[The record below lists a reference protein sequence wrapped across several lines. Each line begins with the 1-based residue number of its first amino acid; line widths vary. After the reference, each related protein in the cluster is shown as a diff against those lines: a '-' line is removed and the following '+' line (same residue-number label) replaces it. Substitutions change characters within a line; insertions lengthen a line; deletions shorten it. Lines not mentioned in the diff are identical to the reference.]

1 MRDTKEVSAVLE
13 HDAAELK
20 KMGYE
25 QELHRHMGGFSNF
38 AISFSIICIL
48 AGGIS
53 AFPLALG
60 GAGGASIG
68 IGWLVGGLFA
78 AIVAL
83 AMAQIS
89 SSYPTAGGLYHWGS
103 ILGGKGFGWTTA
115 WFNLLGL
122 IFVVAS
128 VNFGVYDFF
137 FKGLALPLLGVD
149 VSGFGYSHQIFYIAL
164 FTISQ
169 AILIYRFPK
178 FTTKIT
184 DLSGYLIFI
193 ITIVLVLS
201 LLAYHAGGLEL
212 SRLFTFTNY
221 TGTEGS
227 VWPKSEGMVFP
238 FLLGLLLAV
247 YTITGFDASAHTSE
261 ETRDAAKTVP
271 KGIVSS
277 VVYSVIFGYIL
288 ICTFVLVLPDIPT
301 GVKNGF
307 GFFAEL
313 LKTLP
318 STLQLVLG
326 LSIFLVNYLC
336 GLACLTSTSRMMFAF
351 ARDGG
356 LPASAFLRKVDPTLK
371 TPVAAVWVSAILA
384 IAATLYAAAFSVL
397 AVGCAV
403 FLYISYIMP
412 TAAGILAEGKT
423 WKHKGPFDLG
433 GMSKLIGVLAVIGG
447 GFLVIVGVQ
456 PPNEK
461 VLYLTITMLFAM
473 AIFWFVFGESKRFKG
488 PPAVKE

>member
-1 MRDTKEVSAVLE
+1 MSDIKQVLD

-25 QELHRHMGGFSNF
+25 QELNRHMGGFSNF

-53 AFPLALG
+53 AFPLAIG

-83 AMAQIS
+83 AMAQIAS
-89 SSYPTAGGLYHWGS
+89 AYPTAGGLYHWGS

-128 VNFGVYDFF
+128 VNYGVYDFF
-137 FKGLALPLLGVD
+137 FKGLALPILGVD
-149 VSGFGYSHQIFYIAL
+149 TSGFGYAHQIFYISL
-164 FTISQ
+164 FTAIQ
-169 AILIYRFPK
+169 AVLIYRFPK

-184 DLSGYLIFI
+184 DLSGYLIMI
-193 ITIVLVLS
+193 IAAVLTVS
-201 LLAYHAGGLEL
+201 LLVYNQTPIDF
-212 SRLFTFTNY
+212 SRLYTFTNF
-221 TGTEGS
+221 TGAEGS

-247 YTITGFDASAHTSE
+247 YTVTGFDASAHTSE

-271 KGIVSS
+271 KGIISS
-277 VVYSVIFGYIL
+277 VIYSVIFGWIM
-288 ICTFVLVLPDIPT
+288 ICTFVLVMPDLAT
-301 GVKNGF
+301 GVKQGF
-307 GFFAEL
+307 GFFDAL
-313 LKTLP
+313 LGTLP
-318 STLQLVLG
+318 VMLKNVLG
-326 LSIFLVNYLC
+326 LGIFLVNFLC
-336 GLACLTSTSRMMFAF
+336 GLACLTSTSRMMYAF

-356 LPASAFLRKVDPTLK
+356 LPASNLLKQVSPTLK

-433 GMSKLIGVLAVIGG
+433 GMSKLVATLAVIGG
-447 GFLVIVGVQ
+447 GFLVIVGIQ

-461 VLYLTITMLFAM
+461 VLYVTIAMLIVM
-473 AIFWFVFGESKRFKG
+473 AIFWFVLGENKRFKG
-488 PPAVKE
+488 PPSVKD

>member
-1 MRDTKEVSAVLE
+1 MSDSNKALD

-25 QELHRHMGGFSNF
+25 QELNRHMGGFSNF

-83 AMAQIS
+83 SMAQIS

-103 ILGGKGFGWTTA
+103 ILGGKGFGWCTA

-137 FKGLALPLLGVD
+137 FKGLAMPILGVD
-149 VSGFGYSHQIFYIAL
+149 VTGWGYSHQVFYIAL
-164 FTISQ
+164 FTAIQ
-169 AILIYRFPK
+169 ALLIYRFPK

-193 ITIVLVLS
+193 ITIALVLS
-201 LLAYHAGGLEL
+201 LLAYHQGALEF
-212 SRLFTFTNY
+212 SRLFTFTNF

-227 VWPKSEGMVFP
+227 IWPKSEGMVFP

-261 ETRDAAKTVP
+261 ETRDAARTVP

-288 ICTFVLVLPDIPT
+288 ICTFVLVLPDVET
-301 GVKNGF
+301 GVKQGF
-307 GFFAEL
+307 GFFSEL
-313 LKTLP
+313 LNTLP
-318 STLQLVLG
+318 PALKTVLG
-326 LSIFLVNYLC
+326 LGIFLVNFLC
-336 GLACLTSTSRMMFAF
+336 GLACLTSTSRMMYAF

-356 LPASAFLRKVDPTLK
+356 LPASNMLKQVSPTLK
-371 TPVAAVWVSAILA
+371 TPVAAVWVSAILSV
-384 IAATLYAAAFSVL
+384 AATLYAAAFSVL

-412 TAAGILAEGKT
+412 IAAGILAEGKT

-433 GMSKLIGVLAVIGG
+433 GSSKLIAVLAVIGG
-447 GFLVIVGVQ
+447 GFLVIVGIQ

-461 VLYLTITMLFAM
+461 VLYVTIAMLAVM
-473 AIFWFVFGESKRFKG
+473 AVFWFVFGESKRFKG
-488 PPAVKE
+488 PPAIKD

>member
-1 MRDTKEVSAVLE
+1 MSETNQALD

-60 GAGGASIG
+60 AAGGASIG
-68 IGWLVGGLFA
+68 IGWLVGALFA
-78 AIVAL
+78 TIVAL

-103 ILGGKGFGWTTA
+103 ILGGKGYGWCTA

-128 VNFGVYDFF
+128 VNFAVYDFF
-137 FKGLALPLLGVD
+137 FKGLAAPILGID
-149 VSGFGYSHQIFYIAL
+149 VSGYGYAQQTFYIAL
-164 FTISQ
+164 FTVIQ
-169 AILIYRFPK
+169 AILIYRFPR

-184 DLSGYLIFI
+184 DLSGYLIMVI
-193 ITIVLVLS
+193 GGVLTMS
-201 LLAYHAGGLEL
+201 LLAYNQNGLDF
-212 SRLFTFTNY
+212 SRLFTFTNF

-227 VWPKSEGMVFP
+227 VWPASEGMVFP

-261 ETRDAAKTVP
+261 ETRNAAVAVP

-277 VVYSVIFGYIL
+277 VVYSAIFGYVM
-288 ICTFVLVLPDIPT
+288 ICTFVLVMPDVTT
-301 GVKNGF
+301 GVKQGF
-307 GFFAEL
+307 GFFDAL
-313 LKTLP
+313 LGTLP
-318 STLQLVLG
+318 VALKNILG
-326 LSIFLVNYLC
+326 LGIFLVNFLC

-356 LPASAFLRKVDPTLK
+356 LPASDMLRTVSSTLK
-371 TPVAAVWVSAILA
+371 TPVAAVWVSAILS
-384 IAATLYAAAFSVL
+384 ILATLYAAAFSVL

-423 WKHKGPFDLG
+423 WKHKGPFNLG
-433 GMSKLIGVLAVIGG
+433 GLSKPIAVLAVLGG
-447 GFLVIVGVQ
+447 GFLIVVGIQ

-461 VLYLTITMLFAM
+461 VLYVTIAMLVVM
-473 AIFWFVFGESKRFKG
+473 AIFWYVFGESKRFKG
-488 PPAVKE
+488 PPAIRE

>member
-1 MRDTKEVSAVLE
+1 MSDTQHASTAAAQ
-13 HDAAELK
+13 DAAELK

-60 GAGGASIG
+60 AGGGASVG
-68 IGWLVGGLFA
+68 IGWLVGAAFA
-78 AIVAL
+78 TIVAL

-103 ILGGKGFGWTTA
+103 ILGGKGYGWVTA

-137 FKGLALPLLGVD
+137 FKGLAAPILGID
-149 VSGFGYSHQIFYIAL
+149 VSGYGYMHQVLYITAFTAL
-164 FTISQ
+164 Q

-184 DLSGYLIFI
+184 DLAGYLIMAI
-193 ITIVLVLS
+193 GGILTLS
-201 LLAYHAGGLEL
+201 LLAYNQTPLDF
-212 SRLFTFTNY
+212 SRLFTFTNF
-221 TGTEGS
+221 TGAEGS
-227 VWPKSEGMVFP
+227 VWPASEGMVMP

-247 YTITGFDASAHTSE
+247 YTITGFDASAHTAE
-261 ETRDAAKTVP
+261 ETRDAARAVP

-277 VVYSVIFGYIL
+277 VIYSAIFGYVM
-288 ICTFVLVLPDIPT
+288 ICTFVLVMPDVAT
-301 GVKNGF
+301 GVKQGF
-307 GFFAEL
+307 GFFDVL
-313 LKTLP
+313 LGTLP
-318 STLQLVLG
+318 PMLKAVLG
-326 LSIFLVNYLC
+326 LGIFLVNFLC

-356 LPASAFLRKVDPTLK
+356 LPASDALRKVHPTLK
-371 TPVAAVWVSAILA
+371 TPVTAVWVSAILA
-384 IAATLYAAAFSVL
+384 IVATLYAAAFSVL

-423 WKHKGPFDLG
+423 WKHKGPFNLG
-433 GMSKLIGVLAVIGG
+433 RLSKPIGVLAVLGG
-447 GFLVIVGVQ
+447 GFLVFVGIQ

-461 VLYLTITMLFAM
+461 VLYVTIAMLVVM
-473 AIFWFVFGESKRFKG
+473 AVFWFIFGENKRFKG
-488 PPAVKE
+488 PPAIKE

>member
-1 MRDTKEVSAVLE
+1 
-13 HDAAELK
+13 
-20 KMGYE
+20 
-25 QELHRHMGGFSNF
+25 
-38 AISFSIICIL
+38 
-48 AGGIS
+48 
-53 AFPLALG
+53 
-60 GAGGASIG
+60 
-68 IGWLVGGLFA
+68 
-78 AIVAL
+78 
-83 AMAQIS
+83 
-89 SSYPTAGGLYHWGS
+89 
-103 ILGGKGFGWTTA
+103 
-115 WFNLLGL
+115 
-122 IFVVAS
+122 VVAS

-149 VSGFGYSHQIFYIAL
+149 VSGFGYSHQIFFIAL

-184 DLSGYLIFI
+184 DISGYLIFA

-201 LLAYHAGGLEL
+201 LLAYHQGSLEF

-227 VWPKSEGMVFP
+227 VWPASEGMVFP

-277 VVYSVIFGYIL
+277 VIYSVIFGYIL

-301 GVKNGF
+301 GVKQGF

-318 STLQLVLG
+318 PALQTVLG
-326 LSIFLVNYLC
+326 LAIFLVNYLC
-336 GLACLTSTSRMMFAF
+336 GLACLTSTSRMMYAF

-356 LPASAFLRKVDPTLK
+356 LPASNTLRTVSSAYK

-412 TAAGILAEGKT
+412 VAAGILAEGKT
-423 WKHKGPFDLG
+423 WTHKGPFDLG

-447 GFLVIVGVQ
+447 GFLVVVGVQ

-461 VLYLTITMLFAM
+461 VLYVTIAMLVVM
-473 AIFWFVFGESKRFKG
+473 AVFWFLFGESKRFKG
-488 PPAVKE
+488 PPAIKE

>member
-1 MRDTKEVSAVLE
+1 MKNASQSEALLD
-13 HDAAELK
+13 DAAQLK
-20 KMGYE
+20 QMGYE
-25 QELHRHMGGFSNF
+25 QELNRHMGGFSNF

-68 IGWLVGGLFA
+68 IGWLVGGVFA

-103 ILGGKGFGWTTA
+103 ILGGKGYGWTTA

-137 FKGLALPLLGVD
+137 FKGLALPLLGAD
-149 VSGFGYSHQIFYIAL
+149 TSGFGYAHQIFYIAL

-184 DLSGYLIFI
+184 DVSGYLIFA
-193 ITIVLVLS
+193 ITVVLVLS
-201 LLAYHAGGLEL
+201 LLAYHQGPLEF
-212 SRLFTFTNY
+212 SRLFTFANY

-227 VWPKSEGMVFP
+227 PWPKSEGIVFP

-271 KGIVSS
+271 KGIVSA

-288 ICTFVLVLPDIPT
+288 ISTFVLVLPDIPT
-301 GVKNGF
+301 GVKQGF

-318 STLQLVLG
+318 SALQTILG
-326 LSIFLVNYLC
+326 LAIFLVNFLC
-336 GLACLTSTSRMMFAF
+336 GLACLTSTSRMMYAF

-356 LPASAFLRKVDPTLK
+356 LPASNMLRTVHSTFK

-384 IAATLYAAAFSVL
+384 VVATLYAEAFSVL

-412 TAAGILAEGKT
+412 IAAGILAEGKT

-433 GMSKLIGVLAVIGG
+433 AMSKLIGVLAVIGG
-447 GFLVIVGVQ
+447 GFLVVVGVQ

-461 VLYLTITMLFAM
+461 VLYVTIAMLVVM
-473 AIFWFVFGESKRFKG
+473 AIFWFVFGERNRFKG
-488 PPAVKE
+488 PPAVKK

>member
-1 MRDTKEVSAVLE
+1 MSDTKEASAVLE

-201 LLAYHAGGLEL
+201 LLAYHEGSLEF

-227 VWPKSEGMVFP
+227 PWPASEGMVFP

-326 LSIFLVNYLC
+326 LSILLVNYLC

-351 ARDGG
+351 ARVGG

-447 GFLVIVGVQ
+447 GFLVIVGIQ

-461 VLYLTITMLFAM
+461 VLYLTIAMLFAM

>member
-1 MRDTKEVSAVLE
+1 MSETNLAFDS
-13 HDAAELK
+13 DAAELK

-103 ILGGKGFGWTTA
+103 ILGGKGYGWCTA

-137 FKGLALPLLGVD
+137 FKGLALPILGVD
-149 VSGFGYSHQIFYIAL
+149 TSGFGYAHQTFYIAL
-164 FTISQ
+164 FTAIQ
-169 AILIYRFPK
+169 AVLIYRFPK

-184 DLSGYLIFI
+184 DISGYLIMI
-193 ITIVLVLS
+193 IAAVLTVS
-201 LLAYHAGGLEL
+201 LLAYNQNPLDF
-212 SRLFTFTNY
+212 SRLFTFTNF

-227 VWPKSEGMVFP
+227 VWPASEGMVFP
-238 FLLGLLLAV
+238 FLLGLLLAI
-247 YTITGFDASAHTSE
+247 YTITGFDASAHISE
-261 ETRDAAKTVP
+261 ETRNAASAVP
-271 KGIVSS
+271 KGIITS
-277 VVYSVIFGYIL
+277 VIYSVIFGYIM
-288 ICTFVLVLPDIPT
+288 ICTFVLVLPDVET

-307 GFFAEL
+307 GFFSKL
-313 LKTLP
+313 LETLP
-318 STLQLVLG
+318 STLQTVLG
-326 LSIFLVNYLC
+326 LGIFLVNFLC
-336 GLACLTSTSRMMFAF
+336 GLACLTSTSRMMYAF

-356 LPASAFLRKVDPTLK
+356 LPASNTLRKVSPTYK

-384 IAATLYAAAFSVL
+384 IVATLYADAFSVL

-423 WKHKGPFDLG
+423 WKHKGPFNLG
-433 GMSKLIGVLAVIGG
+433 GLSKPIAVLAVLGG
-447 GFLVIVGVQ
+447 GFLVFVGIQ

-461 VLYLTITMLFAM
+461 VLYVTIAMLVVM
-473 AIFWFVFGESKRFKG
+473 AIFWFMFGESKRFKG
-488 PPAVKE
+488 PPAIRE

>member
-1 MRDTKEVSAVLE
+1 MSDTKEVSAVLE

-193 ITIVLVLS
+193 ITIALVLS
-201 LLAYHAGGLEL
+201 LLAYHAGDLEL

-433 GMSKLIGVLAVIGG
+433 RMSKLIGVLAVIGG
-447 GFLVIVGVQ
+447 GFLVIVGIQ

-461 VLYLTITMLFAM
+461 VLYLTIAMLFAM

>member
-1 MRDTKEVSAVLE
+1 MIETNKALD

-25 QELHRHMGGFSNF
+25 QELNRHMGGFSNF

-60 GAGGASIG
+60 GAGGASVG

-103 ILGGKGFGWTTA
+103 ILGGKGYGWITA

-137 FKGLALPLLGVD
+137 FKGLALPILGVD
-149 VSGFGYSHQIFYIAL
+149 TSGFGYLHQIFYIAL
-164 FTISQ
+164 FTVSQ

-184 DLSGYLIFI
+184 DVAGYLIFAVTVI
-193 ITIVLVLS
+193 LVAS
-201 LLAYHAGGLEL
+201 LLAYHQGGLDF

-261 ETRDAAKTVP
+261 ETRDAAKAVP

-277 VVYSVIFGYIL
+277 VIYSVIFGYIL

-301 GVKNGF
+301 GVKQGF

-318 STLQLVLG
+318 PALQTVLG
-326 LSIFLVNYLC
+326 LAILLINYLC

-356 LPASAFLRKVDPTLK
+356 LPASGLLRTVSTTLK

-384 IAATLYAAAFSVL
+384 IAATLYADAFSVL

-412 TAAGILAEGKT
+412 VAAGILAEGKT
-423 WKHKGPFDLG
+423 WTHKGPFDLG
-433 GMSKLIGVLAVIGG
+433 GMSKLIGALAVIGG

-461 VLYLTITMLFAM
+461 VLYVTIFMLVVM
-473 AIFWFVFGESKRFKG
+473 AIFWFAFGENKRFKG
-488 PPAVKE
+488 PPAINE